1 MFSDTHFHLQYL
13 SDNGVDCR
21 QILLDLANR
30 GSAFALDIGTK
41 CDDLPERLALTAT
54 LMEGNDAI
62 RAMLHFS
69 GGIWPSVDAIQY
81 RAAQV
86 SSLKGHLTEALSRVC
101 ALGECGLDHHWH
113 PPPSPDGAKVPLRHP
128 SGADNRSED
137 DFDAAI
143 LKGEAE
149 LFEMQLELARVL
161 GLPVIVHS
169 RDAFDGTLSC
179 IKNVGYDNGVIHCFS
194 YGIDEARAFLERGWY
209 ISFTGAVTYT
219 KKARLDEVKKLLA
232 FIPRDRLLLETDA
245 PYLAPVPFRGTVN
258 TPVLVEYVYRFVAG
272 LLEIDVEALSNLV
285 DTNAKQLFYELMEE
299 TCS

>member
-13 SDNGVDCR
+13 TDNGVDCR
-21 QILLDLANR
+21 QILLKLANR
-30 GSAFALDIGTK
+30 HSAFALDIGTK
-41 CDDLPERLALTAT
+41 CDDLPERLALAET
-54 LMEGNDAI
+54 LAADNDAI

-69 GGIWPSVDAIQY
+69 GGIWPSIDAIQD

-86 SSLKGHLTEALSRVC
+86 ASLRTHLIAALGASLSFGTAVESHVC
-101 ALGECGLDHHWH
+101 ALGECGLDHHWN
-113 PPPSPDGAKVPLRHP
+113 P
-128 SGADNRSED
+128 SGTDNRNED
-137 DFDAAI
+137 DFDSVV

-149 LFEMQLELARVL
+149 LFEMQLELARSL

-194 YGIDEARAFLERGWY
+194 YGVDEARAFLERGWY

-219 KKARLDEVKKLLA
+219 KKTRLDEMKKLLA

-272 LLEIDVEALSNLV
+272 LLEIDAEALSNLV
-285 DTNAKQLFYELMEE
+285 DANAKRLFFP
-299 TCS
+299 

>member
-13 SDNGVDCR
+13 ADNGVDCR
-21 QILLDLANR
+21 QILLELANR
-30 GSAFALDIGTK
+30 HSAFALDIGTK
-41 CDDLPERLALTAT
+41 CNDLPERLALAET
-54 LMEGNDAI
+54 LAADNDAI

-69 GGIWPSVDAIQY
+69 GGIWPSVDAIQD

-86 SSLKGHLTEALSRVC
+86 SSLKMHLTAAHSAVESHVC
-101 ALGECGLDHHWH
+101 ALGECGLDHHWN
-113 PPPSPDGAKVPLRHP
+113 P

-137 DFDAAI
+137 DFDSAI
-143 LKGEAE
+143 LNGEAE
-149 LFEMQLELARVL
+149 LFEMQLDLARVL

-194 YGIDEARAFLERGWY
+194 YGIDEARAFLERGWF

-219 KKARLDEVKKLLA
+219 KKARLDEMKKLLA

-258 TPVLVEYVYRFVAG
+258 TPVLVEFVYRFVAD
-272 LLEIDVEALSNLV
+272 LLEIDAENLSNLV
-285 DTNAKQLFYELMEE
+285 DTNAKQLFL
-299 TCS
+299 